1 MHLWIAKATLIL
13 GIVAVVAIRAP
24 YGRRSSQIKVI
35 TSKRGTLEI
44 VLLSGMWLGS
54 VILPILWVS
63 TPLFSFADYPLRP
76 AQYAAGVVLFSI
88 GLWLFYRS
96 HVDLS
101 TNWSVSLDIR
111 ENHALITSGVY
122 QRLRHPMYSA
132 ILLQAVGQAL
142 VAPNWIVGAF
152 YLYAFILMFSFRV
165 GPEEQMML
173 QRFGD
178 RYEVYMRKSQRLIP
192 GIW

>member
-13 GIVAVVAIRAP
+13 DIVAVVAIRAP
-24 YGRRSSQIKVI
+24 YGRRSSQLKIIK
-35 TSKRGTLEI
+35 SKRGRLEI
-44 VLLSGMWLGS
+44 VLLSAMWLGS
-54 VILPILWVS
+54 VILPIVWVS
-63 TPLFSFADYPLRP
+63 TPLFSFADYPLHP
-76 AQYAAGVVLFSI
+76 AQYGAGVVLFSL
-88 GLWLFYRS
+88 GLWLFHRS

-101 TNWSVSLDIR
+101 TNWSVSLEIR
-111 ENHALITSGVY
+111 ENHTLITSGVY
-122 QRLRHPMYSA
+122 RRVRHPMYSA

-152 YLYAFILMFSFRV
+152 YLCAFVLMYSSRV

-173 QRFGD
+173 QQFGD
-178 RYEVYMRKSQRLIP
+178 RYENYMRESQRLIP

>member
-35 TSKRGTLEI
+35 KSKRGRLEI
-44 VLLSGMWLGS
+44 LLLSGMWLGS
-54 VILPILWVS
+54 AILPILWIS
-63 TPLFSFADYPLRP
+63 TPLFSFADYPLHP
-76 AQYAAGVVLFSI
+76 AQYAAGVVLFSL
-88 GLWLFYRS
+88 GLWLFHRS

-122 QRLRHPMYSA
+122 RHLRHPMYSA
-132 ILLQAVGQAL
+132 ILLQACGQAL
-142 VAPNWIVGAF
+142 VAPNWIVGTF
-152 YLYAFILMFSFRV
+152 YLCAFILMFSFRV
-165 GPEEQMML
+165 APEEQMML
-173 QRFGD
+173 QQFGD
-178 RYEVYMRKSQRLIP
+178 KYEIYMRKSQRLIP

>member
-1 MHLWIAKATLIL
+1 MHLWIPKATLIL
-13 GIVAVVAIRAP
+13 GIVAVVAVRAP
-24 YGRRSSQIKVI
+24 HGFRSSHIKVI
-35 TSKRGTLEI
+35 KSKRGKLEI
-44 VLLSGMWLGS
+44 VLLSLMWLGS
-54 VILPILWVS
+54 VILPVLWVS
-63 TPLFSFADYPLRP
+63 TPLLLFADDPLYRT
-76 AQYAAGVVLFSI
+76 QYAAGVVLLCL
-88 GLWLFYRS
+88 GLWMFHRS

-122 QRLRHPMYSA
+122 RRLRHPMYSA

-142 VAPNWIVGAF
+142 VAPNWIVGSF
-152 YLYAFILMFSFRV
+152 YLGACILMFSFRV

-173 QRFGD
+173 EQFGD
-178 RYEVYMRKSQRLIP
+178 RYAIYTTKSQRLIP

>member
-1 MHLWIAKATLIL
+1 MHLWIPKATIIL
-13 GIVAVVAIRAP
+13 GILVVVAIRVP
-24 YGRRSSQIKVI
+24 YGRRSSQVKVI
-35 TSKRGTLEI
+35 KSKRGRLEI
-44 VLLSGMWLGS
+44 VLLSAMWLGS
-54 VILPILWVS
+54 VILPLLWVS
-63 TPLFSFADYPLRP
+63 TPVFSFADYPLHP
-76 AQYAAGVVLFSI
+76 AQYAAGVVLFSL
-88 GLWLFYRS
+88 GLWLFHRS

-122 QRLRHPMYSA
+122 RRLRHPMYSA

-142 VAPNWIVGAF
+142 VAPNWIVGSF
-152 YLYAFILMFSFRV
+152 YLCAYILMFSFRV

-173 QRFGD
+173 QQFGD
-178 RYEVYMRKSQRLIP
+178 RYASYMAKSQRLIP

>member
-1 MHLWIAKATLIL
+1 MHLWIPKATLIL

-24 YGRRSSQIKVI
+24 YGRRSSQVKVI
-35 TSKRGTLEI
+35 KSKRGRLEI
-44 VLLSGMWLGS
+44 VLLSVMWLGS
-54 VILPILWVS
+54 VILPLLWVP
-63 TPLFSFADYPLRP
+63 TPVFSFADYPLHP
-76 AQYAAGVVLFSI
+76 AQYAAGVVLFSL
-88 GLWLFYRS
+88 GLWLFHRS

-122 QRLRHPMYSA
+122 RRLRHPMYSA
-132 ILLQAVGQAL
+132 ILLQAIGQAL
-142 VAPNWIVGAF
+142 VAPNWIVGSF
-152 YLYAFILMFSFRV
+152 YLCAYILMFSFRV

-173 QRFGD
+173 QQFGD
-178 RYEVYMRKSQRLIP
+178 RYASYMAKSQRLIP

>member
-1 MHLWIAKATLIL
+1 MHLLIAKATLIL

-24 YGRRSSQIKVI
+24 YARRSSQIMIIK
-35 TSKRGTLEI
+35 SKRGRLEI

-63 TPLFSFADYPLRP
+63 TPLFSFANYPLHP
-76 AQYAAGVVLFSI
+76 ARYGVGVVLFSF

-122 QRLRHPMYSA
+122 RRLRHPMYSA
-132 ILLQAVGQAL
+132 ILIQAVGQAL
-142 VAPNWIVGAF
+142 VAPNWIVGTF
-152 YLYAFILMFSFRV
+152 YLCAFILMFSLRV

-173 QRFGD
+173 QQFGG
-178 RYEVYMRKSQRLIP
+178 RYEIYMRESQRLIP

>member
-13 GIVAVVAIRAP
+13 GIVAVAAIRAP
-24 YGRRSSQIKVI
+24 YGRRSSQITVI
-35 TSKRGTLEI
+35 KSKRGKLEI

-54 VILPILWVS
+54 VILPILWVL
-63 TPLFSFADYPLRP
+63 TPCLSFADYPLHP
-76 AQYAAGVVLFSI
+76 AQYVAGVVLFSL

-101 TNWSVSLDIR
+101 TNWSVSLNIR
-111 ENHALITSGVY
+111 ENHELITSGVY
-122 QRLRHPMYSA
+122 RRLRHPMYSA

-142 VAPNWIVGAF
+142 LAPSWIVGPF
-152 YLYAFILMFSFRV
+152 YLCAFTLMFLFRV

-173 QRFGD
+173 QQFGEK
-178 RYEVYMRKSQRLIP
+178 YEVYMGQSHRLIP

>member
-1 MHLWIAKATLIL
+1 MHLWIPKATLIL
-13 GIVAVVAIRAP
+13 GIAAVVAIRAP
-24 YGRRSSQIKVI
+24 YGRRSSQIKI
-35 TSKRGTLEI
+35 IKSKRGRLEI
-44 VLLSGMWLGS
+44 VLLSLMWLGS

-63 TPLFSFADYPLRP
+63 TPLVSFADYPLHP
-76 AQYAAGVVLFSI
+76 AQFAVGVVLFAL
-88 GLWLFYRS
+88 GLWLFHRS

-122 QRLRHPMYSA
+122 RRLRHPMYSA
-132 ILLQAVGQAL
+132 ILLQAAGQAL
-142 VAPNWIVGAF
+142 VAPNWIVGLF
-152 YLYAFILMFSFRV
+152 YLCASILMFSFRV

-173 QRFGD
+173 QQFGD
-178 RYEVYMRKSQRLIP
+178 RYAIYMTKSQRLIP

>member
-1 MHLWIAKATLIL
+1 MHLWIPKATLIL

-24 YGRRSSQIKVI
+24 HGRRSSQVKVI
-35 TSKRGTLEI
+35 KSKRGRLEI
-44 VLLSGMWLGS
+44 VLLSVMWLGS
-54 VILPILWVS
+54 VILPLLWVP
-63 TPLFSFADYPLRP
+63 TPVFSFADYPLHP
-76 AQYAAGVVLFSI
+76 AQYAAGVVLFSL
-88 GLWLFYRS
+88 GLWLFHRS

-122 QRLRHPMYSA
+122 RRLRHPMYSA
-132 ILLQAVGQAL
+132 ILLQAIGQAL
-142 VAPNWIVGAF
+142 VAPNWIVGSF
-152 YLYAFILMFSFRV
+152 YLCASILMFSFRV

-173 QRFGD
+173 QQFGD
-178 RYEVYMRKSQRLIP
+178 KYAIYMTKSQRLIP

>member
-1 MHLWIAKATLIL
+1 MHLWIPKATLIL

-24 YGRRSSQIKVI
+24 YGRRSSQVKVI
-35 TSKRGTLEI
+35 KSKRGRLEI
-44 VLLSGMWLGS
+44 VLLSVMWLGS
-54 VILPILWVS
+54 VILPLLWVS
-63 TPLFSFADYPLRP
+63 TPVFSFADYPLHP
-76 AQYAAGVVLFSI
+76 AQYAAGVVLFSL
-88 GLWLFYRS
+88 GLWLFHRS

-122 QRLRHPMYSA
+122 RRLRHPMYSA
-132 ILLQAVGQAL
+132 ILLQAIGQAL
-142 VAPNWIVGAF
+142 VAPNWIVGSF
-152 YLYAFILMFSFRV
+152 YLCASILMVSFRV

-173 QRFGD
+173 QQFGD
-178 RYEVYMRKSQRLIP
+178 KYAIYMTKSQRLIP

>member
-35 TSKRGTLEI
+35 KSKRGALEI
-44 VLLSGMWLGS
+44 ALLSGMWLGS

-63 TPLFSFADYPLRP
+63 TPLFSFADYPLHP
-76 AQYAAGVVLFSI
+76 AQYAAGVVLFSL

-111 ENHALITSGVY
+111 ENHTLITSGVY
-122 QRLRHPMYSA
+122 RRLRHPMYSA

-142 VAPNWIVGAF
+142 IVPNWIVGAF
-152 YLYAFILMFSFRV
+152 YLCAFTLMFSFRV
-165 GPEEQMML
+165 GPEEEMML
-173 QRFGD
+173 QQFGD
-178 RYEVYMRKSQRLIP
+178 RYEIYRRESHRLIP
-192 GIW
+192 

>member
-13 GIVAVVAIRAP
+13 DIVAVVAIRAP
-24 YGRRSSQIKVI
+24 YGRRSSKLKIIKRE
-35 TSKRGTLEI
+35 RGRLEI
-44 VLLSGMWLGS
+44 VSLSAMWLGS

-88 GLWLFYRS
+88 GLWLFHRS

-101 TNWSVSLDIR
+101 TNWSVRLDIR

-122 QRLRHPMYSA
+122 RRVRHPMYAA
-132 ILLQAVGQAL
+132 ILLQAIGQAL
-142 VAPNWIVGAF
+142 VVPNWTVGAF
-152 YLYAFILMFSFRV
+152 YLFAFMLMFSFRV
-165 GPEEQMML
+165 GSEEQMML
-173 QRFGD
+173 QHFGD
-178 RYEVYMRKSQRLIP
+178 EYEIYMRKSQRLIP

>member
-1 MHLWIAKATLIL
+1 MHLWIPKATLIL

-24 YGRRSSQIKVI
+24 YGRRSSQVKVI
-35 TSKRGTLEI
+35 KSKRGRLEI
-44 VLLSGMWLGS
+44 VLLSVMWLGS

-63 TPLFSFADYPLRP
+63 TPLFSFADYPLHP
-76 AQYAAGVVLFSI
+76 AQYAAGVVLFSL
-88 GLWLFYRS
+88 GLWLFHRS

-122 QRLRHPMYSA
+122 RRLRHPMYSA

-142 VAPNWIVGAF
+142 VAPNGIVGSF
-152 YLYAFILMFSFRV
+152 YLCASILMFSFRM

-173 QRFGD
+173 QQFGD
-178 RYEVYMRKSQRLIP
+178 RYAIYMTKSQRLIP

>member
-1 MHLWIAKATLIL
+1 MHIWIAKTTLIP
-13 GIVAVVAIRAP
+13 GIIAVVAIRAP
-24 YGRRSSQIKVI
+24 YGRRSSQVNVLK
-35 TSKRGTLEI
+35 SRRGRLEI

-63 TPLFSFADYPLRP
+63 TSWFSFADYQLHP
-76 AQYAAGVVLFSI
+76 AQYATGVVLLSL

-96 HVDLS
+96 HADLS

-122 QRLRHPMYSA
+122 RRVRHPMYSA

-142 VAPNWIVGAF
+142 VVPNWIVGAV
-152 YLYAFILMFSFRV
+152 YLGAFILMFSLRV

-173 QRFGD
+173 QHFGE
-178 RYEVYMRKSQRLIP
+178 RYEIYMRNSQRLIP
-192 GIW
+192 LVW